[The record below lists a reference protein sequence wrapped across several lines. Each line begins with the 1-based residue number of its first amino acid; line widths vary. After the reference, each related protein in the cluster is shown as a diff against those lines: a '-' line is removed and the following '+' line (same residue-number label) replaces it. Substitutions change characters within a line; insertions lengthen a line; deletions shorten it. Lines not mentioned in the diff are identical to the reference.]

1 MERRVTSL
9 ELFFDLVFVFAFTQV
24 TGLLSDEA
32 TWEGL
37 AHALMILALLWWS
50 WGCYAWLT
58 NTVDPEEEDGPV
70 RLAIFGA
77 MGAMLIV
84 ALTVPGAFAGDA
96 VTFGVAYFLVR
107 ALHPVL
113 YLLVSRED
121 SELRGA
127 VMRFAPPMLVA
138 PALVLA
144 AGFFSGEVQ
153 AALWVLALLVDYVGL
168 LVAGVTGWRVD
179 ATHFAER
186 FALIIIIA
194 LGESIVAIGV
204 GAADLDVDGGV
215 ILASVFALVVAAA
228 LWWSYFD
235 VAALVAVRRLEEA
248 EPRERALMARDS
260 FTYLHLPMVAGII
273 LFALGVKKTLEHTG
287 DGLATITVVRPEL
300 PFGVARL
307 DGAGRVEGFV
317 EKPRFDGWINGGFF
331 CFERGVL
338 DYLGE
343 DSVLEGEPFERLA
356 ADGQLRAYRHTGFW
370 DCLDTYKDAV
380 LLNDLWTAGRAP
392 WKLWR

>member
-1 MERRVTSL
+1 MERRVTPL

-50 WGCYAWLT
+50 WCCYAWLT

-70 RLAIFGA
+70 RIAIFGA

-113 YLLVSRED
+113 YVLISRED
-121 SELRGA
+121 PELRGA

-138 PALVLA
+138 PSLILA
-144 AGFFSGEVQ
+144 AGFFSGGIQ
-153 AALWVLALLVDYVGL
+153 TALWVLALLVDYVGL
-168 LVAGVTGWRVD
+168 LVGGVSGWRVN
-179 ATHFAER
+179 ASHFSER
-186 FALIIIIA
+186 FALVIIIA

-204 GAADLDVDGGV
+204 GAANLDVDGGV
-215 ILASVFALVVAAA
+215 ILASVFGLVVVAA

-235 VAALVAVRRLEEA
+235 VAALVAARRLEEA

-260 FTYLHLPMVAGII
+260 YTYLHLPMVAGII

-287 DGLATITVVRPEL
+287 DALEIVPAVCLCGGIALYLVAHVLFRLRNVHTLNARRLATGLVCAALVPVAIEL
-300 PFGVARL
+300 PAL
-307 DGAGRVEGFV
+307 ATL
-317 EKPRFDGWINGGFF
+317 
-331 CFERGVL
+331 GVL
-338 DYLGE
+338 
-343 DSVLEGEPFERLA
+343 A
-356 ADGQLRAYRHTGFW
+356 ALVGASIAYDAFHFAQARARIRH
-370 DCLDTYKDAV
+370 A
-380 LLNDLWTAGRAP
+380 A
-392 WKLWR
+392 

>member
-70 RLAIFGA
+70 RIAIFGA

-113 YLLVSRED
+113 YLVISRED
-121 SELRGA
+121 PELRGA

-138 PALVLA
+138 PALILA
-144 AGFFSGEVQ
+144 AGFFSGAIQTV
-153 AALWVLALLVDYVGL
+153 LWVLALLVDYVGL
-168 LVAGVTGWRVD
+168 LIGGVTGWRVD
-179 ATHFAER
+179 AAHFAER

-215 ILASVFALVVAAA
+215 ILAAVFALVVAAA

-235 VAALVAVRRLEEA
+235 VAALVAARRLAEA

-287 DGLATITVVRPEL
+287 DALEIVAAVALCGGIALYLVAHVLFRLRNVHTLNTRRLATGLLCAALVPAALEL
-300 PFGVARL
+300 PAL
-307 DGAGRVEGFV
+307 AT
-317 EKPRFDGWINGGFF
+317 
-331 CFERGVL
+331 
-338 DYLGE
+338 LGT
-343 DSVLEGEPFERLA
+343 LA
-356 ADGQLRAYRHTGFW
+356 ALVGGLIAYEAIHFAQARARIRH
-370 DCLDTYKDAV
+370 A
-380 LLNDLWTAGRAP
+380 A
-392 WKLWR
+392 

>member
-1 MERRVTSL
+1 MERRVTPL

-50 WGCYAWLT
+50 WACYAWLT

-70 RLAIFGA
+70 RIAIFGA

-113 YLLVSRED
+113 YLLVSRGD
-121 SELRGA
+121 PELRGA

-138 PALVLA
+138 PALILA
-144 AGFFSGEVQ
+144 AGFFSGGTQ

-168 LVAGVTGWRVD
+168 LVGGVAGWRVN
-179 ATHFAER
+179 AAHFAER

-235 VAALVAVRRLEEA
+235 VAALVAARRLEEA

-273 LFALGVKKTLEHTG
+273 LFSLGVKKTLDHTG
-287 DGLATITVVRPEL
+287 DPLEIVPAVCLCGGIALYLAAHVLFRLRNVHTLNARRLATGVVCAALVPVAIEL
-300 PFGVARL
+300 PAL
-307 DGAGRVEGFV
+307 ATL
-317 EKPRFDGWINGGFF
+317 
-331 CFERGVL
+331 GVL
-338 DYLGE
+338 
-343 DSVLEGEPFERLA
+343 A
-356 ADGQLRAYRHTGFW
+356 ALVGGSIAYDALHFAQARARIRH
-370 DCLDTYKDAV
+370 A
-380 LLNDLWTAGRAP
+380 A
-392 WKLWR
+392 

>member
-70 RLAIFGA
+70 RIAIFGA

-113 YLLVSRED
+113 YLLVSRGD
-121 SELRGA
+121 PELRGA
-127 VMRFAPPMLVA
+127 VLRFAPPMLVA
-138 PALVLA
+138 PALILA
-144 AGFFSGEVQ
+144 AGFFSGGTQ

-168 LVAGVTGWRVD
+168 LVGGVAGWRVN
-179 ATHFAER
+179 AAHFAER

-235 VAALVAVRRLEEA
+235 VAALVAARRLEEA

-273 LFALGVKKTLEHTG
+273 LFSLGVKKTLDHTG
-287 DGLATITVVRPEL
+287 DPLEIVPAVCLCGGIALYLVAHVLFRLRNVHTLNARRLATGIVCAALVPVAIEL
-300 PFGVARL
+300 PAL
-307 DGAGRVEGFV
+307 ATL
-317 EKPRFDGWINGGFF
+317 
-331 CFERGVL
+331 GVL
-338 DYLGE
+338 
-343 DSVLEGEPFERLA
+343 A
-356 ADGQLRAYRHTGFW
+356 ALVGGSIAYDALHFAQARARIRH
-370 DCLDTYKDAV
+370 A
-380 LLNDLWTAGRAP
+380 A
-392 WKLWR
+392 

>member
-50 WGCYAWLT
+50 WECYAWLT

-77 MGAMLIV
+77 TGAMLIV

-96 VTFGVAYFLVR
+96 VTFGVTYFLVR

-113 YLLVSRED
+113 YLVVSRGD
-121 SELRGA
+121 PDLRGA

-144 AGFFSGEVQ
+144 AGFFSGAPQ

-168 LVAGVTGWRVD
+168 LVGGVSGWRVD
-179 ATHFAER
+179 AAHFAER
-186 FALIIIIA
+186 HALIIIIA
-194 LGESIVAIGV
+194 LGESIVSIGV
-204 GAADLDVDGGV
+204 GAADLDVDAGV
-215 ILASVFALVVAAA
+215 ILAAVFALVVTAA

-235 VAALVAVRRLEEA
+235 VAALVAARRLAAA
-248 EPRERALMARDS
+248 EPRERALIARDS

-287 DGLATITVVRPEL
+287 DPLEIVPALALCGGVALYLVAHVLFRLRNVHTLNKRRLVTGFLCAALVPVALEL
-300 PFGVARL
+300 PAL
-307 DGAGRVEGFV
+307 
-317 EKPRFDGWINGGFF
+317 
-331 CFERGVL
+331 
-338 DYLGE
+338 
-343 DSVLEGEPFERLA
+343 
-356 ADGQLRAYRHTGFW
+356 
-370 DCLDTYKDAV
+370 AV
-380 LLNDLWTAGRAP
+380 LGIVAVLVGGLIAYEAIHFAQARA
-392 WKLWR
+392 RIRHAA

>member
-287 DGLATITVVRPEL
+287 DGLEIVPAVCLCGGIALYLVAHVLFRLRNVHTLNPRRLATGLVCAALVP
-300 PFGVARL
+300 VAL
-307 DGAGRVEGFV
+307 EVPALATL
-317 EKPRFDGWINGGFF
+317 
-331 CFERGVL
+331 GVL
-338 DYLGE
+338 
-343 DSVLEGEPFERLA
+343 A
-356 ADGQLRAYRHTGFW
+356 ALVGGSIAYEARHFAQARARIRH
-370 DCLDTYKDAV
+370 A
-380 LLNDLWTAGRAP
+380 A
-392 WKLWR
+392 

>member
-1 MERRVTSL
+1 MERRVTPL

-24 TGLLSDEA
+24 TGLLADDA

-50 WGCYAWLT
+50 WECYAWLT

-70 RLAIFGA
+70 RTAIFGA

-84 ALTVPGAFAGDA
+84 ALTVPGAFDGDA

-121 SELRGA
+121 PELRGA

-138 PALVLA
+138 PALIVV
-144 AGFFSGEVQ
+144 AGFFSGTTQ

-168 LVAGVTGWRVD
+168 LVGGVSGWRVD
-179 ATHFAER
+179 AAHFAER
-186 FALIIIIA
+186 HALIIIIA

-204 GAADLDVDGGV
+204 GAADLDIDGDV
-215 ILASVFALVVAAA
+215 ILAAVFALVVAAG

-235 VAALVAVRRLEEA
+235 VAALVAARRLAEA
-248 EPRERALMARDS
+248 APRERALMARDS

-273 LFALGVKKTLEHTG
+273 LFALGVKKTLEHGG
-287 DGLATITVVRPEL
+287 DALEIVPAVSLCGGVALYLVAHVLFRLRNVHTLNRRRLATGLLCAALVPVALEL
-300 PFGVARL
+300 PAL
-307 DGAGRVEGFV
+307 ATL
-317 EKPRFDGWINGGFF
+317 
-331 CFERGVL
+331 GVL
-338 DYLGE
+338 
-343 DSVLEGEPFERLA
+343 A
-356 ADGQLRAYRHTGFW
+356 ALVGGSIVYEAIHFAQARARIRH
-370 DCLDTYKDAV
+370 A
-380 LLNDLWTAGRAP
+380 A
-392 WKLWR
+392 

>member
-70 RLAIFGA
+70 RIAIFGA

-84 ALTVPGAFAGDA
+84 ALTVPGAFAGD

-113 YLLVSRED
+113 YLLVSRGD
-121 SELRGA
+121 PELRGA
-127 VMRFAPPMLVA
+127 VLRFAPPMLVA
-138 PALVLA
+138 PALILA
-144 AGFFSGEVQ
+144 AGFFSGGTQ

-168 LVAGVTGWRVD
+168 LVGGVAGWRVN
-179 ATHFAER
+179 AAHFAER

-235 VAALVAVRRLEEA
+235 VAALVAARRLEEA

-273 LFALGVKKTLEHTG
+273 LFSLGVKKTLDHTG
-287 DGLATITVVRPEL
+287 DPLEIVPAVCLCGGIALYLVAHVLFRLRNVHTLNARRLATGIVCAALVPVAIEL
-300 PFGVARL
+300 PAL
-307 DGAGRVEGFV
+307 ATL
-317 EKPRFDGWINGGFF
+317 
-331 CFERGVL
+331 GVL
-338 DYLGE
+338 
-343 DSVLEGEPFERLA
+343 A
-356 ADGQLRAYRHTGFW
+356 ALVGGSIAYDALHFAQARARIRH
-370 DCLDTYKDAV
+370 A
-380 LLNDLWTAGRAP
+380 A
-392 WKLWR
+392 